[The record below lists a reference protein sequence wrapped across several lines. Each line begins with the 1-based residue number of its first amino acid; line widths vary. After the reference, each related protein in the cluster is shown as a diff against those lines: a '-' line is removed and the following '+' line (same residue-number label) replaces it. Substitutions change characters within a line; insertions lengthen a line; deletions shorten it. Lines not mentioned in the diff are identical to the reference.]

1 MSFFRKAKRAR
12 IAMAATQPTTMPPIA
27 PPDMPLLDVGAAVA
41 LAVLVAVGC
50 LISANREMFSMDDVQ
65 ILCR

>member
-41 LAVLVAVGC
+41 VLVAVGC